1 MLILLKGLEKF
12 QESFL
17 GQILG
22 ISPIPDMKETVLEDL
37 RVIYP
42 DKTFNRTV
50 IYVFNFLYNKKIRIN
65 LVILSFLL
73 MKSTS
78 IIYNSR
84 E

>member
-22 ISPIPDMKETVLEDL
+22 LSPVPDMKETVLEDL
-37 RVIYP
+37 RVIFP

-50 IYVFNFLYNKKIRIN
+50 ISVFHFLYQKKIRIH
-65 LVILSFLL
+65 LVLLSFLL

-78 IIYNSR
+78 IIYNAR

>member
-22 ISPIPDMKETVLEDL
+22 ISPVPDMKETVLEDL
-37 RVIYP
+37 RVIFP
-42 DKTFNRTV
+42 DKTLDRPV
-50 IYVFNFLYNKKIRIN
+50 VS
-65 LVILSFLL
+65 VSFLL

-78 IIYNSR
+78 IIYNAR